1 MGARLRVVLRIA
13 LQSLAHDRGKLV
25 ASIAGV
31 AFAATLVFAQV
42 GLYAGFLQSSSAV
55 IRHVGGDV
63 WVMARGTV
71 VVDNGERLSAGSR
84 EIAAAHPCVE
94 RVRGLVLSFQALRKP
109 NGSLEA
115 VQIVGF
121 EPSPKK
127 VVPWAMARGL
137 PQDLHAP
144 MRVAVD
150 RLDVEKL
157 AIDGDPIGAELGIGR
172 ESVRVAAV
180 TDGIR
185 AFTLAPYVFAELDTA
200 RRLALLGA
208 DQAFYWVLDLARP
221 ECATDVVAAVDRH
234 PDLVARRTDDFR
246 EMTETYWVAGSGAGA
261 ALGFSALLGL
271 VVGVVIVGQTL
282 YAVTKE
288 HMRELATLKA
298 IGASP
303 AEIVSF
309 VAWQAAFLALVGGG
323 LGLGMAFGV
332 RNLAVDAG
340 LTIVLS
346 GPVLGVGCGAVLM
359 MCAVASL
366 WSVRAVLAL
375 EAAEVFR

>member
-1 MGARLRVVLRIA
+1 MLRIA

-121 EPSPKK
+121 EPSPKR

-144 MRVAVD
+144 MRVAVG
-150 RLDVEKL
+150 RRDVEKL